1 MSKQTRLQTLCLSF
15 VLPVVC
21 SQSRAFAQSESESAP
36 NAGSASVS
44 EEESGTSASSQD
56 DEAQREDRATEGI
69 EDDSGR
75 RRLSDRIKA
84 VQRKVFMKKG
94 RVEIFPQFALDLND
108 PFYQHLIVGGS
119 VAYHIADSFGIEAR
133 GGFAFASIKQ
143 GALRFVRQETDSLI
157 KNPPEFKYHAD
168 IDALWAPIYGKISLF
183 GDSILHFDTYI
194 TAGPGVFGTDAGLN
208 PAANVGIGQRYFITE
223 WLTARFEIR
232 DYMFLDSRN
241 TSSDLQNLLVFGF
254 SVSGFFPTAFEY
266 EYQ

>member
-1 MSKQTRLQTLCLSF
+1 MSF
-15 VLPVVC
+15 ALPVVG
-21 SQSRAFAQSESESAP
+21 SPLRAFGQTDAESAAA
-36 NAGSASVS
+36 AGAPSSSSTSDDAAA
-44 EEESGTSASSQD
+44 SGTPQD

-69 EDDSGR
+69 EDESGR

-94 RVEIFPQFALDLND
+94 RVEIFPQFSLDLND

-119 VAYHIADSFGIEAR
+119 VAYHLADSFAIEAR
-133 GGFAFASIKQ
+133 GGYAFASIKQ

-168 IDALWAPIYGKISLF
+168 LDLLWAPIYGKISLF
-183 GDSILHFDTYI
+183 GDSILHFDTYV
-194 TAGPGVFGTDAGLN
+194 TAGPGIFGTDAGLN
-208 PAANVGIGQRYFITE
+208 PAANIGIGQRYFITE
-223 WLTARFEIR
+223 WLTARFELR

-254 SVSGFFPTAFEY
+254 SVSGFLPTAFEY